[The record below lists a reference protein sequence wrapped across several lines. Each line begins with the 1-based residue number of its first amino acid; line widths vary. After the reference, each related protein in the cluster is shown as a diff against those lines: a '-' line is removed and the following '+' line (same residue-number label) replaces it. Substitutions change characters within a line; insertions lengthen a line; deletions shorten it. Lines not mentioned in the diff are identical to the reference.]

1 MALRERLLIIGGGMA
16 ATRLVEEL
24 VACEPHRYAITVIGA
39 EARLPYNRV
48 LLSSLLAQDVA
59 EDEIDLK
66 PASWWR
72 AQDVDL
78 RCGQR
83 VVAIDVQDCSVTLGD
98 GSRLPW
104 DKLVLATGSN
114 AVRLP
119 LPGANLPGVLT
130 FRDCHDVDQ
139 MRAAIKPG
147 ARAAVIGGG
156 LLGLE
161 AAYGLAKA
169 GVDVTV
175 VHVMDR
181 LMERQLDPAAAS
193 LLKQDLERR
202 GIHVM
207 LEAKSAAILGDDKVS
222 ALAFSDG
229 QKISVDM
236 VVMAVGITPNI
247 QLAASAGLA
256 TKRGVVVDDAMRSS
270 VTNMFALGECAEH
283 RGVAYGLVQPAYEQA
298 RVLARVL
305 TGEAA
310 AFEGMV
316 TATNLKVSGIG
327 VFSAGD
333 YLGEGAQLLVLQDR
347 GLRHYR
353 KLVLRQ
359 TSQGTVLAG
368 CVLYGE
374 TSDGLWYLDLIER
387 AQPIDDMRNHL
398 IFGRALCV
406 REAA

>member
-1 MALRERLLIIGGGMA
+1 MREKLLIIGGGMA

-24 VACEPHRYAITVIGA
+24 SACAPGRYAITVIGA

-59 EDEIDLK
+59 EDQIDLK
-66 PASWWR
+66 PAPWWR
-72 AQDVDL
+72 EQGVDL
-78 RCGQR
+78 RFGER
-83 VVAIDVQDCSVTLGD
+83 VVAIDAQDRNVTLGD
-98 GSRLPW
+98 GARLSW

-119 LPGANLPGVLT
+119 LPGADLPGVLT
-130 FRDCHDVDQ
+130 FRDCGDVEQ
-139 MRAAIKPG
+139 MRSAIRPG

-181 LMERQLDPAAAS
+181 LMERQLDAAGAS

-207 LEAKSAAILGDDKVS
+207 LEAKSAAILGEGKVE

-229 QKISVDM
+229 QEIAVDM
-236 VVMAVGITPNI
+236 VVMAVGIAPNI
-247 QLAASAGLA
+247 KLAAMAGLA
-256 TKRGVVVDDAMRSS
+256 TKRGVVVDDALRSS
-270 VTNMFALGECAEH
+270 VANIFALGECAEH

-298 RVLARVL
+298 RVLAHVL
-305 TGEAA
+305 GDREA
-310 AFEGMV
+310 AFEGAV

-333 YLGEGAQLLVLQDR
+333 YLGEGAQVLVWRDH

-353 KLVLRQ
+353 KLVLRE
-359 TSQGTVLAG
+359 TAQGTVLAG

-387 AQPIDDMRNHL
+387 AQPIDDVRNDL

>member
-1 MALRERLLIIGGGMA
+1 MRERLLIIGGGMA

-24 VACEPHRYAITVIGA
+24 LACAPGRFAITVIGA

-72 AQDVDL
+72 AQAVDL
-78 RCGQR
+78 RFGER
-83 VVAIDVQDCSVTLGD
+83 VVAIDAHDRTVSLAD
-98 GSRLPW
+98 GSSLSW

-119 LPGANLPGVLT
+119 LLGADLPGVLT
-130 FRDCHDVDQ
+130 FRDCADVAQ

-181 LMERQLDPAAAS
+181 LMERQLDPAGAS
-193 LLKQDLERR
+193 LLKQDLERH

-207 LEAKSAAILGDDKVS
+207 LEAKSAAIRGEGEVE

-229 QKISVDM
+229 QEIAVDM
-236 VVMAVGITPNI
+236 VVMAVGIAPNI
-247 QLAASAGLA
+247 QLAVSAGLV
-256 TKRGVVVDDAMRSS
+256 TKRGIVVDDAMGSS
-270 VTNMFALGECAEH
+270 VENIFALGECAEH
-283 RGVAYGLVQPAYEQA
+283 RGIAYGLVQPAYEQA

-305 TGEAA
+305 SDSEAA
-310 AFEGMV
+310 FDGVV

-333 YLGEGAQLLVLQDR
+333 YIGEGAQVLVWRDH

-353 KLVLRQ
+353 KLVLRE
-359 TSQGTVLAG
+359 TPQGTVLVG

-387 AQPIDDMRNHL
+387 AQPIDDLRNDL

>member
-1 MALRERLLIIGGGMA
+1 MRERLLIIGGGMA
-16 ATRLVEEL
+16 ATRLMEEL
-24 VACEPHRYAITVIGA
+24 VACAPGRFAITVIGA

-59 EDEIDLK
+59 EDDIDLK

-72 AQDVDL
+72 AHDVDL
-78 RCGQR
+78 RCGER
-83 VVAIDVQDCSVTLGD
+83 VVAIDVQGRTVTLGD
-98 GSRLPW
+98 GARLSW
-104 DKLVLATGSN
+104 DKLILATGSN

-119 LPGANLPGVLT
+119 LPGADLPGVLT
-130 FRDCHDVDQ
+130 FRDCADVER
-139 MRAAIKPG
+139 MRAAIRPG

-181 LMERQLDPAAAS
+181 LMERQLDPAGAS

-202 GIHVM
+202 GVRVM
-207 LEAKSAAILGDDKVS
+207 LEATSAAVLGEGKVS

-229 QKISVDM
+229 QQIAVDI
-236 VVMAVGITPNI
+236 VVMAVGIAPNV
-247 QLAASAGLA
+247 QLAVAAGLA
-256 TKRGVVVDDAMRSS
+256 TKRGIVVDDAMRSS
-270 VTNMFALGECAEH
+270 VTNIFALGECAEH

-305 TGEAA
+305 SDNDA
-310 AFEGMV
+310 AFEGAV

-333 YLGEGAQLLVLQDR
+333 YLGEGAQVLVWRDH

-353 KLVLRQ
+353 KLVLRE
-359 TSQGTVLAG
+359 SPQGTVLAG

-387 AQPIDDMRNHL
+387 AQPIDDVRNDL

-406 REAA
+406 RQAA

>member
-1 MALRERLLIIGGGMA
+1 MRERLLIIGGGMA

-24 VACEPHRYAITVIGA
+24 LACAPGRFAITVIGA

-72 AQDVDL
+72 AQAVDL
-78 RCGQR
+78 RFGER
-83 VVAIDVQDCSVTLGD
+83 VVAIDAHDRTVSLAD
-98 GSRLPW
+98 GSSLSW

-119 LPGANLPGVLT
+119 LLGADLPGVLT
-130 FRDCHDVDQ
+130 FRDCADVAQ

-181 LMERQLDPAAAS
+181 LMERQLDPAGAS

-207 LEAKSAAILGDDKVS
+207 LEAKSAAILGDGKVE

-229 QKISVDM
+229 QEIAVDM
-236 VVMAVGITPNI
+236 VVMAVGIAPNV
-247 QLAASAGLA
+247 QLAAKAGLA
-256 TKRGVVVDDAMRSS
+256 TKRGIVVDDAMRSS
-270 VTNMFALGECAEH
+270 EANIFALGECAEH

-298 RVLARVL
+298 HVLARVL
-305 TGEAA
+305 NDSEAT
-310 AFEGMV
+310 FEGVV

-333 YLGEGAQLLVLQDR
+333 YLGEGAQVLVWRDH

-353 KLVLRQ
+353 KLVLRE
-359 TSQGTVLAG
+359 TPQGTVLAG

-387 AQPIDDMRNHL
+387 AQRINEMRNDL

>member
-1 MALRERLLIIGGGMA
+1 MREKLLIIGGGMA

-24 VACEPHRYAITVIGA
+24 VICAPHRYAITVMGA

-59 EDEIDLK
+59 ENEIDLK

-78 RCGQR
+78 RFGER
-83 VVAIDVQDCSVTLGD
+83 VVAVDARHRSITLGD
-98 GSRLPW
+98 GERLSW

-119 LPGANLPGVLT
+119 LPGADLPGVLT
-130 FRDCHDVDQ
+130 FRDCADVEQ

-169 GVDVTV
+169 GVQVTV

-181 LMERQLDPAAAS
+181 LMERQLDPAAAN

-207 LEAKSAAILGDDKVS
+207 LEAKSAAILGEGKVG

-229 QKISVDM
+229 QEIAVDM
-236 VVMAVGITPNI
+236 VVMAVGVAPNVK
-247 QLAASAGLA
+247 LAAMAGLV
-256 TKRGVVVDDAMRSS
+256 TKRGIVVDDAMRSS
-270 VTNMFALGECAEH
+270 VGNIFALGECAEH
-283 RGVAYGLVQPAYEQA
+283 RGIAYGLVQPAYEQA

-305 TGEAA
+305 GGTEA
-310 AFEGMV
+310 AFEGAV

-333 YLGEGAQLLVLQDR
+333 YLGEGAQVLVWRDH

-353 KLVLRQ
+353 KLVLRE
-359 TSQGTVLAG
+359 TPQGTVLAG

-374 TSDGLWYLDLIER
+374 TSDGLWYLDLITR
-387 AQPIDDMRNHL
+387 AQPIDDVRNDL

>member
-1 MALRERLLIIGGGMA
+1 MRERLLIIGGGMA

-24 VACEPHRYAITVIGA
+24 VACAPCRYAITVIGA
-39 EARLPYNRV
+39 EERLPYNRV

-66 PASWWR
+66 PNSWWR
-72 AQDVDL
+72 TQGVDL
-78 RCGQR
+78 RCGAR
-83 VVAIDVQDCSVTLGD
+83 VVAIDARGRSVTLGD
-98 GSRLPW
+98 GARLSW

-119 LPGANLPGVLT
+119 LPGADLPGVLT
-130 FRDCHDVDQ
+130 FRDCADVEQ

-181 LMERQLDPAAAS
+181 LMERQLDAAGAS

-202 GIHVM
+202 GIRVM
-207 LEAKSAAILGDDKVS
+207 LEAKSAAIIGEGKVE
-222 ALAFSDG
+222 ALAFTDG
-229 QKISVDM
+229 QAIAVDM
-236 VVMAVGITPNI
+236 VVMAVGIAPNV
-247 QLAASAGLA
+247 QLAATAGIVI
-256 TKRGVVVDDAMRSS
+256 KRGIIVDDAMRSS
-270 VTNMFALGECAEH
+270 EADIFALGECAEH

-298 RVLARVL
+298 RVLASAL
-305 TGEAA
+305 SDNDA
-310 AFEGMV
+310 AFEGAV
-316 TATNLKVSGIG
+316 TATNLKVSGIS

-333 YLGEGAQLLVLQDR
+333 YLGEGAQVLVWRDH

-353 KLVLRQ
+353 KLVLRE
-359 TSQGTVLAG
+359 TAKGTLLAG

-387 AQPIDDMRNHL
+387 AQPIDDLRNDL

>member
-1 MALRERLLIIGGGMA
+1 MRERLLIIGGGMA

-24 VACEPHRYAITVIGA
+24 VACAPSRFDITVIGA

-72 AQDVDL
+72 AQGVDL
-78 RCGQR
+78 RFGEC
-83 VVAIDVQDCSVTLGD
+83 VVGVDAQGHSLTLAD
-98 GSRLPW
+98 GEHLPW

-119 LPGANLPGVLT
+119 LPGADLPGVLT
-130 FRDCHDVDQ
+130 FRDCDDVEQ
-139 MRAAIKPG
+139 MRAAIKPA

-181 LMERQLDPAAAS
+181 LMERQLDPAGAS
-193 LLKQDLERR
+193 LLKLDLERR
-202 GIHVM
+202 GIRVM
-207 LEAKSAAILGDDKVS
+207 LEAKSAAVLGEDKVER
-222 ALAFSDG
+222 LAFSDG
-229 QKISVDM
+229 QEIAVDM
-236 VVMAVGITPNI
+236 VVMAVGIAPNV
-247 QLAASAGLA
+247 QLAATAGLA
-256 TKRGVVVDDAMRSS
+256 TKRGIVVDDAMRSS
-270 VTNMFALGECAEH
+270 KANIFALGECAEH
-283 RGVAYGLVQPAYEQA
+283 RGIAYGLVQPAYEQA

-305 TGEAA
+305 SGGEA
-310 AFEGMV
+310 AFEGAV
-316 TATNLKVSGIG
+316 TATNLKVSGIA

-333 YLGEGAQLLVLQDR
+333 YLGEGAQVLVWRDQ
-347 GLRHYR
+347 GLRQYR
-353 KLVLRQ
+353 KLVLRK

-387 AQPIDDMRNHL
+387 AQPIDAMRNDL

>member
-1 MALRERLLIIGGGMA
+1 MREKLLIIGGGMA

-24 VACEPHRYAITVIGA
+24 VACAPGRFDITVIGA

-48 LLSSLLAQDVA
+48 LLSSLLAQDVE
-59 EDEIDLK
+59 EDELALK
-66 PASWWR
+66 SAAWWR
-72 AQDVDL
+72 AQGVDL
-78 RCGQR
+78 RFGER
-83 VVAIDVQDCSVTLGD
+83 VVAIDALGRTVILED
-98 GSRLPW
+98 GERVSW

-119 LPGANLPGVLT
+119 LPGADLPGVLT
-130 FRDCHDVDQ
+130 FRDCADVEQ

-169 GVDVTV
+169 GVEVTV

-181 LMERQLDPAAAS
+181 LMERQLDPAGAS
-193 LLKQDLERR
+193 LLKLDLERR
-202 GIHVM
+202 GIRVM
-207 LEAKSAAILGDDKVS
+207 LEAKSAAVLGEDKVEKL
-222 ALAFSDG
+222 ALSDG
-229 QKISVDM
+229 QEIAVDM
-236 VVMAVGITPNI
+236 VIMAVGIAPNV
-247 QLAASAGLA
+247 QLAVAAGLA
-256 TKRGVVVDDAMRSS
+256 TKRGIVVDDAMRSS
-270 VTNMFALGECAEH
+270 VENIFALGECAEH
-283 RGVAYGLVQPAYEQA
+283 RGIAYGLVQPAYEQA

-305 TGEAA
+305 SGGEA
-310 AFEGMV
+310 AFEGAV
-316 TATNLKVSGIG
+316 TATNLKVSGIV

-333 YLGEGAQLLVLQDR
+333 YLGEGAQVLVWRDQ
-347 GLRHYR
+347 GLRQYR
-353 KLVLRQ
+353 KLVLRE

-374 TSDGLWYLDLIER
+374 TSDGLWYLDLITR
-387 AQPIDDMRNHL
+387 AQPIDAMRNDL

>member
-1 MALRERLLIIGGGMA
+1 MRERLLIIGGGMA

-24 VACEPHRYAITVIGA
+24 VGCAPDRFAITVIGA

-72 AQDVDL
+72 AKGVDL
-78 RCGQR
+78 RLGER
-83 VVAIDVQDCSVTLGD
+83 VVGIDRQHRLVTLGD
-98 GSRLPW
+98 GSHLSW

-119 LPGANLPGVLT
+119 LPGADLRGVLT
-130 FRDCHDVDQ
+130 FRDCADVER

-147 ARAAVIGGG
+147 ASAAVIGGG

-169 GVDVTV
+169 GVHVTV

-181 LMERQLDPAAAS
+181 LMERQLDPAGAS

-202 GIHVM
+202 GIRVM
-207 LEAKSAAILGDDKVS
+207 LEAKSAAILGEDEVER
-222 ALAFSDG
+222 LAFSDG
-229 QKISVDM
+229 QEIAVDM
-236 VVMAVGITPNI
+236 VVMAVGIAPNI
-247 QLAASAGLA
+247 QLAASAGLT
-256 TKRGVVVDDAMRSS
+256 TKRGIVVDDAMRSS
-270 VTNMFALGECAEH
+270 ADNIFALGECAEH

-305 TGEAA
+305 NDDEAV
-310 AFEGMV
+310 FEGAV

-333 YLGEGAQLLVLQDR
+333 HLGEGAQALVWRDQ
-347 GLRHYR
+347 GLHHYR
-353 KLVLRQ
+353 KLVLRE
-359 TSQGTVLAG
+359 TPQGTVLAG

-374 TSDGLWYLDLIER
+374 TSDGLWYLDLLER
-387 AQPIDDMRNHL
+387 AQPIDDMRNDL

>member
-1 MALRERLLIIGGGMA
+1 MRERLLIIGGGMA

-24 VACEPHRYAITVIGA
+24 VACAPGRFDITVIGA

-59 EDEIDLK
+59 EEEIDLK

-72 AQDVDL
+72 AQGVDL
-78 RCGQR
+78 RFGER
-83 VVAIDVQDCSVTLGD
+83 VVAIDALGRTVILED
-98 GSRLPW
+98 GERLSW

-119 LPGANLPGVLT
+119 LPGADLPGVLT
-130 FRDCHDVDQ
+130 FRDCADVEQ

-169 GVDVTV
+169 GVEVTV

-181 LMERQLDPAAAS
+181 LMERQLDPAGAS

-202 GIHVM
+202 GIHLM
-207 LEAKSAAILGDDKVS
+207 LEAKSAAILGEAKVE

-229 QKISVDM
+229 QQIAVDM
-236 VVMAVGITPNI
+236 VVMAVGIAPNVP
-247 QLAASAGLA
+247 LAVAAGLA
-256 TKRGVVVDDAMRSS
+256 TKRGIVVDDAMRSS
-270 VTNMFALGECAEH
+270 VDNIFALGECAEY
-283 RGVAYGLVQPAYEQA
+283 RGIAYGLVQPAYEQA

-305 TGEAA
+305 SGGEA
-310 AFEGMV
+310 AFEGAV
-316 TATNLKVSGIG
+316 TATNLKVSGIA

-333 YLGEGAQLLVLQDR
+333 YLGEGAQVLVWRDQ
-347 GLRHYR
+347 GLRQYR
-353 KLVLRQ
+353 KLVLRE

-374 TSDGLWYLDLIER
+374 TSDGLWYLDLITR
-387 AQPIDDMRNHL
+387 AQPIDAMRNDL

>member
-1 MALRERLLIIGGGMA
+1 MRERLVIIGGGMA
-16 ATRLVEEL
+16 ATRLVEE
-24 VACEPHRYAITVIGA
+24 VIACAPDRFAITVIGA
-39 EARLPYNRV
+39 EARSPYNRV
-48 LLSSLLAQDVA
+48 LLSSLLAQDVT
-59 EDEIDLK
+59 EDDLDLK
-66 PASWWR
+66 PAAWWR
-72 AQDVDL
+72 AQGVNLRSGVQVLGVDAPAS
-78 RCGQR
+78 C
-83 VVAIDVQDCSVTLGD
+83 VTLDD
-98 GSRLPW
+98 GSVIAW
-104 DKLVLATGSN
+104 DKLVFATGSN

-130 FRDCHDVDQ
+130 FRDCGDVEQ

-181 LMERQLDPAAAS
+181 LMERQLDPAGAS

-202 GIHVM
+202 GVHVM
-207 LEAKSAAILGDDKVS
+207 LEAKSAAILGVEKVE

-229 QKISVDM
+229 QQIAVDM
-236 VVMAVGITPNI
+236 VVMAVGIAPNI
-247 QLAASAGLA
+247 QLAAAAGLA
-256 TKRGVVVDDAMRSS
+256 TKRGVLVDDAMRSS
-270 VTNMFALGECAEH
+270 IANIFALGECAEH
-283 RGVAYGLVQPAYEQA
+283 RGLVYGLVQPAYEQA
-298 RVLARVL
+298 RVLAHVL
-305 TGEAA
+305 ADHDA
-310 AFEGMV
+310 AFEGAV

-333 YLGEGAQLLVLQDR
+333 YLGEGAQVLVWRDH

-353 KLVLRQ
+353 KLVLHE
-359 TSQGTVLAG
+359 SAQGTVLVG

-374 TSDGLWYLDLIER
+374 TSDGLWYLDLIETGR
-387 AQPIDDMRNHL
+387 PIDHLRNDL
-398 IFGRALCV
+398 IFGRALCL

>member
-1 MALRERLLIIGGGMA
+1 MREKLLIIGGGMA

-24 VACEPHRYAITVIGA
+24 VICAPHRYAITVMGA

-59 EDEIDLK
+59 ENEIDLK

-78 RCGQR
+78 RFGER
-83 VVAIDVQDCSVTLGD
+83 VVAIDARHRSITLGD
-98 GSRLPW
+98 GERLSW

-119 LPGANLPGVLT
+119 LPGADLPGVLT
-130 FRDCHDVDQ
+130 FRDCADVEQ

-181 LMERQLDPAAAS
+181 LMERQLDPVGAS

-207 LEAKSAAILGDDKVS
+207 LEAKSAAILGEGKVE

-229 QKISVDM
+229 QEITVDM
-236 VVMAVGITPNI
+236 VVMAVGIAPNM
-247 QLAASAGLA
+247 QLAAAAGLA
-256 TKRGVVVDDAMRSS
+256 TRRGIVVDDAMRSS
-270 VTNMFALGECAEH
+270 VGNIFALGECAEH

-305 TGEAA
+305 NDSEA
-310 AFEGMV
+310 AFEGAV

-333 YLGEGAQLLVLQDR
+333 YLGEGAQVLVWNR
-347 GLRHYR
+347 AGGLRALWRDKRWALVSRSHRACAAYR
-353 KLVLRQ
+353 CNAK
-359 TSQGTVLAG
+359 
-368 CVLYGE
+368 
-374 TSDGLWYLDLIER
+374 
-387 AQPIDDMRNHL
+387 
-398 IFGRALCV
+398 
-406 REAA
+406 

>member
-1 MALRERLLIIGGGMA
+1 MRERLLIIGGGMA
-16 ATRLVEEL
+16 ATRFVEEM
-24 VACEPHRYAITVIGA
+24 VACAPDRFAITVIGA
-39 EARLPYNRV
+39 EERIPYNRV

-66 PASWWR
+66 PASWWP
-72 AQDVDL
+72 AQGVDL
-78 RCGQR
+78 RFGER
-83 VVAIDVQDCSVTLGD
+83 VVAIDAQGHSVTLGD
-98 GSRLPW
+98 GSSLSW

-119 LPGANLPGVLT
+119 LPGADLPGVLT
-130 FRDCHDVDQ
+130 FRDCADVEQ

-181 LMERQLDPAAAS
+181 LMERQLDAAGAS

-202 GIHVM
+202 GIRVM
-207 LEAKSAAILGDDKVS
+207 LEAKSAAILGEGKVE

-229 QKISVDM
+229 QEIAVDM
-236 VVMAVGITPNI
+236 VVMAVGIAPNV
-247 QLAASAGLA
+247 QLASAAGLA
-256 TKRGVVVDDAMRSS
+256 TKRGILVDDAMRSS
-270 VTNMFALGECAEH
+270 VANIFALGECAEH
-283 RGVAYGLVQPAYEQA
+283 RGIAYGLVQPAYEQA

-305 TGEAA
+305 GGGEA
-310 AFEGMV
+310 AFEGVV
-316 TATNLKVSGIG
+316 TATNLKVSGIA

-333 YLGEGAQLLVLQDR
+333 YLGEGAQVLVWRDH

-353 KLVLRQ
+353 KLVLRE

-387 AQPIDDMRNHL
+387 AQPIDAMRNDL

>member
-1 MALRERLLIIGGGMA
+1 MRERLLIIGGGMA

-24 VACEPHRYAITVIGA
+24 VACAPGRFAITVIGA
-39 EARLPYNRV
+39 EKRLPYNRV

-59 EDEIDLK
+59 EDDIDLK

-78 RCGQR
+78 RCGAR
-83 VVAIDVQDCSVTLGD
+83 VVAIDAQGRTVTLGD
-98 GSRLPW
+98 GARLSW
-104 DKLVLATGSN
+104 DKLILATGSN

-119 LPGANLPGVLT
+119 LPGADLPGVLT
-130 FRDCHDVDQ
+130 FRDCADVDQ

-181 LMERQLDPAAAS
+181 LMERQLDAAGAS

-202 GIHVM
+202 GVRVM
-207 LEAKSAAILGDDKVS
+207 LDAKSAAVLGEGKVS

-229 QKISVDM
+229 QQIAVDM
-236 VVMAVGITPNI
+236 VVMAVGIAPNV
-247 QLAASAGLA
+247 QLAVAAGLA
-256 TKRGVVVDDAMRSS
+256 TKRGIVVDDAMRSS
-270 VTNMFALGECAEH
+270 VTNIFALGECAEH
-283 RGVAYGLVQPAYEQA
+283 RGVAYGLVRPAYEQA

-305 TGEAA
+305 SDNDA
-310 AFEGMV
+310 AFEGAV

-333 YLGEGAQLLVLQDR
+333 YLGEGAQVLVWRDH

-353 KLVLRQ
+353 KLVLREAA
-359 TSQGTVLAG
+359 QGTVLAG

-387 AQPIDDMRNHL
+387 AQPIDDVRNDL

-406 REAA
+406 RQAA

>member
-1 MALRERLLIIGGGMA
+1 MRERLLIIGGGMA
-16 ATRLVEEL
+16 ATRFVEEL
-24 VACEPHRYAITVIGA
+24 VARAPDRYAITVIGA

-48 LLSSLLAQDVA
+48 LLSSLLAQDVS

-66 PASWWR
+66 PATWWR
-72 AQDVDL
+72 AHGVDL
-78 RCGQR
+78 RCGER
-83 VVAIDVQDCSVTLGD
+83 VIAIDAQEKSVTLANGA
-98 GSRLPW
+98 RLSW

-119 LPGANLPGVLT
+119 LPGRDLQGVLT
-130 FRDCHDVDQ
+130 FRDGADVAQ

-147 ARAAVIGGG
+147 LRAAVIGGG

-181 LMERQLDPAAAS
+181 LMERQLDPAGAG
-193 LLKQDLERR
+193 LLKQDLEQR
-202 GIHVM
+202 GIRVM
-207 LEAKSAAILGDDKVS
+207 LEAKSAAILGAGKVE

-229 QKISVDM
+229 QEIAVDM
-236 VVMAVGITPNI
+236 VVMAVGIAPNI

-256 TKRGVVVDDAMRSS
+256 TRRGVLVDDAMGSS
-270 VTNMFALGECAEH
+270 MADIFALGECAEH
-283 RGVAYGLVQPAYEQA
+283 RGIAYGLVQPAYEQA
-298 RVLARVL
+298 QVLAHML
-305 TGEAA
+305 SGADATFKGA
-310 AFEGMV
+310 V

-333 YLGEGAQLLVLQDR
+333 YLGEGAQTLVWRDH

-353 KLVLRQ
+353 KLVLRE
-359 TSQGTVLAG
+359 TPQGTVLAG

-387 AQPIDDMRNHL
+387 AQPIDDLRNDL

>member
-1 MALRERLLIIGGGMA
+1 MRERLLIIGGGMA

-24 VACEPHRYAITVIGA
+24 GARTPGRYAITVIGA
-39 EARLPYNRV
+39 EAQLPYNRV

-59 EDEIDLK
+59 DDEIDLK

-72 AQDVDL
+72 AQGVEL
-78 RCGQR
+78 RCGER
-83 VVAIDVQDCSVTLGD
+83 VVSIDAQGHSVTLGD
-98 GSRLPW
+98 GARLAW
-104 DKLVLATGSN
+104 DKLVIATGSN

-119 LPGANLPGVLT
+119 LPGADLPGVLT
-130 FRDCHDVDQ
+130 FRDCADVEQ

-202 GIHVM
+202 GIRVM
-207 LEAKSAAILGDDKVS
+207 LEAKSAAVLGEDKVER
-222 ALAFSDG
+222 LAFSDG
-229 QKISVDM
+229 QEIAVDM
-236 VVMAVGITPNI
+236 VVMAVGIAPNV
-247 QLAASAGLA
+247 QLAATAGLA
-256 TKRGVVVDDAMRSS
+256 TKRGIVVDDAMRSS
-270 VTNMFALGECAEH
+270 KANIFALGECAEH
-283 RGVAYGLVQPAYEQA
+283 RGIAYGLVQPAYEQA

-305 TGEAA
+305 SGGEA
-310 AFEGMV
+310 AFEGAV
-316 TATNLKVSGIG
+316 TATNLKVSGIA

-333 YLGEGAQLLVLQDR
+333 YLGEGAQVLVWRDQ
-347 GLRHYR
+347 GLRQYR
-353 KLVLRQ
+353 KLVLRK

-387 AQPIDDMRNHL
+387 AQPIDAMRNDL

>member
-1 MALRERLLIIGGGMA
+1 MRERLLIIGGGMA

-24 VACEPHRYAITVIGA
+24 VARAPHRYAITVIGV

-59 EDEIDLK
+59 DNEIDLK

-72 AQDVDL
+72 AKGVEL
-78 RCGQR
+78 RSGER
-83 VVAIDVQDCSVTLGD
+83 VVAIDPQARNVTLGD

-104 DKLVLATGSN
+104 DKLVIATGSN

-119 LPGANLPGVLT
+119 LPGADLPGVLT
-130 FRDCHDVDQ
+130 FRDCADVEQ
-139 MRAAIKPG
+139 MRAAFKPG

-169 GVDVTV
+169 DVDVTV

-202 GIHVM
+202 GIRVM
-207 LEAKSAAILGDDKVS
+207 LEAKTAAILGEGKADT
-222 ALAFSDG
+222 LAFNDG
-229 QKISVDM
+229 QQIAVDM
-236 VVMAVGITPNI
+236 VVMAVGIAPNI
-247 QLAASAGLA
+247 ELAASAGLA
-256 TKRGVVVDDAMRSS
+256 TKRGVMVDDAMRSS
-270 VTNMFALGECAEH
+270 IENIFALGECAEH
-283 RGVAYGLVQPAYEQA
+283 RGIAYGLVQPAYEQA
-298 RVLARVL
+298 RVLACVL
-305 TGEAA
+305 TGDEAA
-310 AFEGMV
+310 FKGV
-316 TATNLKVSGIG
+316 VSATNLKVSGIG

-333 YLGEGAQLLVLQDR
+333 YIGEGAQVLMLQDQ

-353 KLVLRQ
+353 KLVLRR
-359 TSQGTVLAG
+359 TPQGTVLAG

-387 AQPIDDMRNHL
+387 AQPIDAMRNDL
-398 IFGRALCV
+398 VFGPALCM

>member
-1 MALRERLLIIGGGMA
+1 MGERLLIIGGGMA
-16 ATRLVEEL
+16 TTRLVEEL
-24 VACEPHRYAITVIGA
+24 AACAPGRYAITVIGA

-48 LLSSLLAQDVA
+48 LLSSLLAQDVV

-78 RCGQR
+78 RSGER
-83 VVAIDVQDCSVTLGD
+83 VVAIDVLGRNVTLGD
-98 GSRLPW
+98 GSSLSW

-119 LPGANLPGVLT
+119 LPGAALPGVLT
-130 FRDCHDVDQ
+130 FRDCADVEQ

-181 LMERQLDPAAAS
+181 LMERQLDPAGAS

-202 GIHVM
+202 GIDVM
-207 LEAKSAAILGDDKVS
+207 LEATSAAILGEAKVE

-229 QKISVDM
+229 QQIAVDM
-236 VVMAVGITPNI
+236 VVMAVGIAPNV
-247 QLAASAGLA
+247 QLPAAAGLA
-256 TKRGVVVDDAMRSS
+256 TKRGIVVDDAMRSS
-270 VTNMFALGECAEH
+270 VENIFALGECAEH
-283 RGVAYGLVQPAYEQA
+283 RGIAYGLVQPAYEQA

-305 TGEAA
+305 SGGEA
-310 AFEGMV
+310 AFEGTV
-316 TATNLKVSGIG
+316 TATNLKVSGIA

-333 YLGEGAQLLVLQDR
+333 YLGEGAQVLVWRDQ

-353 KLVLRQ
+353 KLVLRE
-359 TSQGTVLAG
+359 TSQGTVLVG

-387 AQPIDDMRNHL
+387 AQQIDAMRNDL

>member
-1 MALRERLLIIGGGMA
+1 MRERLLIIGGGMA

-24 VACEPHRYAITVIGA
+24 VACAPGRFNITVIGA

-59 EDEIDLK
+59 EDDIDLK
-66 PASWWR
+66 PTSWWR
-72 AQDVDL
+72 SQDVDL
-78 RCGQR
+78 RFGEC
-83 VVAIDVQDCSVTLGD
+83 VIAIDPQHRSVTLGD
-98 GSRLPW
+98 GSHLSW

-119 LPGANLPGVLT
+119 LPGADLPGVLT
-130 FRDCHDVDQ
+130 FRDCGDVEQ
-139 MRAAIKPG
+139 MRAAIKRG

-161 AAYGLAKA
+161 AAYGLSKA

-181 LMERQLDPAAAS
+181 LMERQLDPAGAS

-202 GIHVM
+202 GIRVM
-207 LEAKSAAILGDDKVS
+207 LEAKSAAILGEDGVER
-222 ALAFSDG
+222 LAFSDG
-229 QKISVDM
+229 QEIAVDM
-236 VVMAVGITPNI
+236 VVMAVGIAPNI
-247 QLAASAGLA
+247 QLAASAGLT
-256 TKRGVVVDDAMRSS
+256 TKRGIVVDDAMRSS
-270 VTNMFALGECAEH
+270 AENIFALGECAEH

-298 RVLARVL
+298 RVLAHVL
-305 TGEAA
+305 SDNAA
-310 AFEGMV
+310 AFEGAV

-333 YLGEGAQLLVLQDR
+333 YLGEGAQVLVWRDH

-353 KLVLRQ
+353 KLVLRE
-359 TSQGTVLAG
+359 TPQGTVLTG

-387 AQPIDDMRNHL
+387 AQPIDDMRNDL

>member
-1 MALRERLLIIGGGMA
+1 MRERLVIIGGGMA
-16 ATRLVEEL
+16 ATRLVAE
-24 VACEPHRYAITVIGA
+24 VIACAPHRFAITVIGA

-48 LLSSLLAQDVA
+48 LLSSLLAQDVSEA
-59 EDEIDLK
+59 DIDLK
-66 PASWWR
+66 PAAWWR
-72 AQDVDL
+72 AQGVDL
-78 RCGQR
+78 RFGAR
-83 VVAIDVQDCSVTLGD
+83 VTGVDAQGTSVTLDD
-98 GSRLPW
+98 GSVLGW
-104 DKLVLATGSN
+104 DKLVFATGSN

-130 FRDCHDVDQ
+130 FRDCDDVEQ

-181 LMERQLDPAAAS
+181 LMERQLDATAAG

-202 GIHVM
+202 GVHVM
-207 LEAKSAAILGDDKVS
+207 LDAKSAAILGAEKVE

-229 QKISVDM
+229 QHICVDM
-236 VVMAVGITPNI
+236 VVMAVGVAPNI
-247 QLAASAGLA
+247 QLAVASGLA
-256 TKRGVVVDDAMRSS
+256 TKRGVLVDDAMRSS
-270 VTNMFALGECAEH
+270 IENIFALGECAEH
-283 RGVAYGLVQPAYEQA
+283 RGLVYGLVQPAYEQA
-298 RVLARVL
+298 RILAQAL
-305 TGEAA
+305 CDHDA
-310 AFEGMV
+310 AFEGAV

-333 YLGEGAQLLVLQDR
+333 YLGEGAQALVWRDH
-347 GLRHYR
+347 GLRRYR
-353 KLVLRQ
+353 KLVLREGA
-359 TSQGTVLAG
+359 QGTVLVG

-374 TSDGLWYLDLIER
+374 TSDGLWYLDLITS
-387 AQPIDDMRNHL
+387 AQPIDHLRNDL
-398 IFGRALCV
+398 IFGPALCA

>member
-1 MALRERLLIIGGGMA
+1 MRERLLIIGGGMA

-24 VACEPHRYAITVIGA
+24 VACAPGRYAITVIGA

-59 EDEIDLK
+59 EDEINLK
-66 PASWWR
+66 PSSWWR
-72 AQDVDL
+72 AQGVEL
-78 RCGQR
+78 RCGER
-83 VVAIDVQDCSVTLGD
+83 VTAIDAQDRTVTLGD
-98 GSRLPW
+98 GSRLSW

-119 LPGANLPGVLT
+119 LPGADLPGVLT
-130 FRDCHDVDQ
+130 FRDCADVEQ
-139 MRAAIKPG
+139 MRSAIKPG
-147 ARAAVIGGG
+147 ARAAVVGGG

-181 LMERQLDPAAAS
+181 LMERQLDAAGAS

-202 GIHVM
+202 GIRVM
-207 LEAKSAAILGDDKVS
+207 LEAKSAAILGEEKVE
-222 ALAFSDG
+222 ALALSDG
-229 QKISVDM
+229 RQIGVDM
-236 VVMAVGITPNI
+236 VVMAVGIAPNI
-247 QLAASAGLA
+247 HLAASAGLT
-256 TKRGVVVDDAMRSS
+256 TKRGIVVDDALRSS
-270 VTNMFALGECAEH
+270 NANIFALGECAEH
-283 RGVAYGLVQPAYEQA
+283 RGIAYGLVQPAYEQA
-298 RVLARVL
+298 RALARIL
-305 TGEAA
+305 SGGNA
-310 AFEGMV
+310 AFEGSV

-333 YLGEGAQLLVLQDR
+333 YLGEGAQVLVWRDQ

-353 KLVLRQ
+353 KLVLRETQ
-359 TSQGTVLAG
+359 QGTVLTG

-387 AQPIDDMRNHL
+387 AQPIDEIRNDL

>member
-1 MALRERLLIIGGGMA
+1 MRERLLIIGGGMA

-24 VACEPHRYAITVIGA
+24 VASAPGRFAITVIGA

-59 EDEIDLK
+59 EHEIDLK

-78 RCGQR
+78 RFGAR
-83 VVAIDVQDCSVTLGD
+83 VVTIDAQGHSVTLGD
-98 GSRLPW
+98 GSNLSW
-104 DKLVLATGSN
+104 DKLVIATGSN

-119 LPGANLPGVLT
+119 LPGADLPGVLT
-130 FRDCHDVDQ
+130 FRDCGDVEE

-181 LMERQLDPAAAS
+181 LMERQLDPAGAS

-207 LEAKSAAILGDDKVS
+207 LEAKSVAILGEGKVE

-229 QKISVDM
+229 REIVVDM
-236 VVMAVGITPNI
+236 VVMALGIAPNV
-247 QLAASAGLA
+247 QLAAAAGLA
-256 TKRGVVVDDAMRSS
+256 IKRGIVVDDAMRSS
-270 VTNMFALGECAEH
+270 VDSIFALGECAEH
-283 RGVAYGLVQPAYEQA
+283 RGIAYGLVQPAYEQA

-305 TGEAA
+305 NGTEAT
-310 AFEGMV
+310 FEGAV

-333 YLGEGAQLLVLQDR
+333 YLGEGAQVLVWRDH

-353 KLVLRQ
+353 KLVLRE

-387 AQPIDDMRNHL
+387 AQPIDDLRNDL
-398 IFGRALCV
+398 IFGRALCM

>member
-1 MALRERLLIIGGGMA
+1 MRERLLIIGGGMA

-24 VACEPHRYAITVIGA
+24 VACAPHRYAITVIGA
-39 EARLPYNRV
+39 EARLPYTRV

-59 EDEIDLK
+59 EEEIDLK

-72 AQDVDL
+72 AQGVDL
-78 RCGQR
+78 RFGAR
-83 VVAIDVQDCSVTLGD
+83 AVAIDALGRSVTLAD
-98 GSRLPW
+98 GSRLAW

-119 LPGANLPGVLT
+119 LPGADLQGVLT
-130 FRDCHDVDQ
+130 FRDCADVEQ

-181 LMERQLDPAAAS
+181 LMERQLDPAGAS

-202 GIHVM
+202 GIRVM
-207 LEAKSAAILGDDKVS
+207 LEAKSSAILGECKVE

-229 QKISVDM
+229 QEIAVDM
-236 VVMAVGITPNI
+236 VIMAVGIAPNV
-247 QLAASAGLA
+247 QLAGSAGLA
-256 TKRGVVVDDAMRSS
+256 AKRGIVVDDAMRSS
-270 VTNMFALGECAEH
+270 VTNIFALGECAEH
-283 RGVAYGLVQPAYEQA
+283 RGIAYGLVQPAYEQA
-298 RVLARVL
+298 RVVARIL
-305 TGEAA
+305 SDGEA
-310 AFEGMV
+310 AFEGVV

-333 YLGEGAQLLVLQDR
+333 YLGEGAQVLVWRDH

-353 KLVLRQ
+353 KLVLRE
-359 TSQGTVLAG
+359 TPRGTVLAG

-387 AQPIDDMRNHL
+387 AQPIDDVRNDL

>member
-1 MALRERLLIIGGGMA
+1 MRERLLIIGGGMA

-24 VACEPHRYAITVIGA
+24 VACAPHRYAITVIGA

-72 AQDVDL
+72 AQGVDL
-78 RCGQR
+78 RFGER
-83 VVAIDVQDCSVTLGD
+83 VVAIDAQDRSVTLGD
-98 GSRLPW
+98 GSLLSW

-119 LPGANLPGVLT
+119 LPGADLPGVLT
-130 FRDCHDVDQ
+130 FRDCADVEQ

-181 LMERQLDPAAAS
+181 LMERQLDPAGAS

-207 LEAKSAAILGDDKVS
+207 LEAKSAAIRGEGEVE

-229 QKISVDM
+229 QEIAVDM
-236 VVMAVGITPNI
+236 VVMAVGIAPNI
-247 QLAASAGLA
+247 QLAVSAGLV
-256 TKRGVVVDDAMRSS
+256 TKRGIVVDDAMGSS
-270 VTNMFALGECAEH
+270 VENIFALGECAEH
-283 RGVAYGLVQPAYEQA
+283 RGIAYGLVQPAYEQA

-305 TGEAA
+305 SDSEAA
-310 AFEGMV
+310 FDGVV

-333 YLGEGAQLLVLQDR
+333 YIGEGAQVLVWRDH

-353 KLVLRQ
+353 KLVLRE
-359 TSQGTVLAG
+359 TPQGTVLVG

-387 AQPIDDMRNHL
+387 AQPIDDLRNDL

>member
-1 MALRERLLIIGGGMA
+1 MRERLLIIGGGMA
-16 ATRLVEEL
+16 ATRFVEEM
-24 VACEPHRYAITVIGA
+24 VACAPDRFAITVIGA
-39 EARLPYNRV
+39 EERIPYNRV

-66 PASWWR
+66 PASWWP
-72 AQDVDL
+72 AQGVDL
-78 RCGQR
+78 RFGER
-83 VVAIDVQDCSVTLGD
+83 VVAIDAQGHSVTLGD
-98 GSRLPW
+98 GSSLSW

-119 LPGANLPGVLT
+119 LPGADLPGVLT
-130 FRDCHDVDQ
+130 FRDCADVEQ

-181 LMERQLDPAAAS
+181 LMERQLDAAGAS

-202 GIHVM
+202 GIRVM
-207 LEAKSAAILGDDKVS
+207 LEAKSAAILGEGKVE

-229 QKISVDM
+229 QEIAVDM
-236 VVMAVGITPNI
+236 VVMAVGIAPNV
-247 QLAASAGLA
+247 QLASAAGLA
-256 TKRGVVVDDAMRSS
+256 TKRGILVDDAMRSS
-270 VTNMFALGECAEH
+270 VANIFALGECAEH
-283 RGVAYGLVQPAYEQA
+283 RGIAYGLVQPAYEQA

-305 TGEAA
+305 GGGEA
-310 AFEGMV
+310 AFEGVV
-316 TATNLKVSGIG
+316 TATNLKVSGIA

-333 YLGEGAQLLVLQDR
+333 YLGEGAQVLVWRDH

-353 KLVLRQ
+353 KLVLRE

-374 TSDGLWYLDLIER
+374 TSDGLWYLDLITR
-387 AQPIDDMRNHL
+387 AQPIDAMRNDL

>member
-1 MALRERLLIIGGGMA
+1 MRERLLIIGGGMA
-16 ATRLVEEL
+16 ATRLVEEM
-24 VACEPHRYAITVIGA
+24 VACAPGRFAITVIGA
-39 EARLPYNRV
+39 EERIPYNRV

-66 PASWWR
+66 PASWWP
-72 AQDVDL
+72 AQGVDL
-78 RCGQR
+78 RFGER
-83 VVAIDVQDCSVTLGD
+83 VVAIDAQGHSVTLGD
-98 GSRLPW
+98 GSSMSW

-119 LPGANLPGVLT
+119 LPGADLPGVLT
-130 FRDCHDVDQ
+130 FRDCADVEQ

-181 LMERQLDPAAAS
+181 LMERQLDPAGAS

-207 LEAKSAAILGDDKVS
+207 LEAKSAAILGEAKVE

-229 QKISVDM
+229 QQIPVDM
-236 VVMAVGITPNI
+236 VVMAVGIAPNV
-247 QLAASAGLA
+247 QLAVAAGLA
-256 TKRGVVVDDAMRSS
+256 TKRGIVVDDAMRSS
-270 VTNMFALGECAEH
+270 VENIFALGECAEH
-283 RGVAYGLVQPAYEQA
+283 RGIAYGLVQPAYEQA

-305 TGEAA
+305 SGGEA
-310 AFEGMV
+310 AFEGAV
-316 TATNLKVSGIG
+316 TATNLKVSGIA

-333 YLGEGAQLLVLQDR
+333 YLGEGAQVLVWRDQ
-347 GLRHYR
+347 GLRQYR
-353 KLVLRQ
+353 KLVLRE
-359 TSQGTVLAG
+359 TSQGTLLAG

-374 TSDGLWYLDLIER
+374 TRDGLWYLDLIER
-387 AQPIDDMRNHL
+387 AQPIDAMRNDL

>member
-1 MALRERLLIIGGGMA
+1 MRERLLIIGGGMA

-24 VACEPHRYAITVIGA
+24 VACAPGRYAITVIGA

-78 RCGQR
+78 RFGER
-83 VVAIDVQDCSVTLGD
+83 VVAIDAQHRNVILGD
-98 GSRLPW
+98 GSRLSW

-119 LPGANLPGVLT
+119 LPGADLPGVLT
-130 FRDCHDVDQ
+130 FRDCADVEQ

-169 GVDVTV
+169 GVEVTV
-175 VHVMDR
+175 VHVMDC
-181 LMERQLDPAAAS
+181 LMERQLDAAGAG

-202 GIHVM
+202 GIRVM
-207 LEAKSAAILGDDKVS
+207 LEAKSSAILGVDKVQ
-222 ALAFSDG
+222 ALAFSG
-229 QKISVDM
+229 GREIAVDM
-236 VVMAVGITPNI
+236 VVMAVGIAPNI

-256 TKRGVVVDDAMRSS
+256 TKCGIVVDDAMRSS
-270 VTNMFALGECAEH
+270 VANIFALGECAEH
-283 RGVAYGLVQPAYEQA
+283 RGIAYGLVQPAYEQA

-305 TGEAA
+305 SGGEA
-310 AFEGMV
+310 AFEGAV

-333 YLGEGAQLLVLQDR
+333 YLGEGAQVLVWRDH

-353 KLVLRQ
+353 KLVLRE
-359 TSQGTVLAG
+359 TPQGTVLVG

-387 AQPIDDMRNHL
+387 AQPIDAMRNDL

>member
-1 MALRERLLIIGGGMA
+1 MRERLLIIGGGMA

-24 VACEPHRYAITVIGA
+24 VACAPGRFAITVIGA

-59 EDEIDLK
+59 EDDIDLK
-66 PASWWR
+66 PASWWL

-78 RCGQR
+78 RCGAR
-83 VVAIDVQDCSVTLGD
+83 VVAIDAQGRTVTLGD
-98 GSRLPW
+98 GVRLSW
-104 DKLVLATGSN
+104 DKLILATGSN

-119 LPGANLPGVLT
+119 LPGADLPGVLT
-130 FRDCHDVDQ
+130 FRDCADVDQ

-181 LMERQLDPAAAS
+181 LMERQLDAAGAS
-193 LLKQDLERR
+193 LLKQDLERHGVR
-202 GIHVM
+202 VM
-207 LEAKSAAILGDDKVS
+207 LDAKSAAVLGEGKVS

-229 QKISVDM
+229 QQIAVDM
-236 VVMAVGITPNI
+236 VVMAVGIAPNV
-247 QLAASAGLA
+247 QLAVAAGLA
-256 TKRGVVVDDAMRSS
+256 TKRGIVVDDAMRSS
-270 VTNMFALGECAEH
+270 VTNIFALGECAEH

-305 TGEAA
+305 SDNDA
-310 AFEGMV
+310 AFEGAV

-333 YLGEGAQLLVLQDR
+333 YLGEGAQVLVWRDH

-353 KLVLRQ
+353 KLVLRE
-359 TSQGTVLAG
+359 SPQGTVLAG

-387 AQPIDDMRNHL
+387 AQPIDDLRNDL